1 MPRRAFLALALVA
14 ATASTSVQPKEH
26 VRVQLRTL
34 SGTPA
39 RVRVITR
46 GLIVI
51 TPVIGTGKQPWQIV
65 TTVTTPAEVALGGVG
80 EADLRIM
87 DTTTS
92 LIAEVTH
99 VRAIPIPPQRLSG
112 QAFRVSRTRE
122 SEPFGVTNLP

>member
-1 MPRRAFLALALVA
+1 MSHRALFAATLLVA
-14 ATASTSVQPKEH
+14 AAFTSVQPPKEF

-34 SGTPA
+34 SGAPV

-51 TPVIGTGKQPWQIV
+51 TPVIGT
-65 TTVTTPAEVALGGVG
+65 AEVALGGVG

-99 VRAIPIPPQRLSG
+99 VRVIPIPPQRLSG
-112 QAFRVSRTRE
+112 QAFRVSRTSE
-122 SEPFGVTNLP
+122 AEPFGVTNLP